1 MKKKIVCFTLTALL
15 TTAVCGC
22 SMTKDVTP
30 TPTPIEKEAVVQTVL
45 DDYALLASHTLYQGK
60 DNAYSI
66 QLPEGCDINDEDPDN
81 VIATIYNDSEY
92 PSTVSIKYAS
102 DAQVIDIESQLMDML
117 KDDDSIDITGFFI
130 LNKNEAYEGYKYTCT
145 AMSDPDFKTIKSVYF
160 ADDRSAYIITAS
172 TPNGGDDITMTNLN
186 TVVDTFISYK

>member
-1 MKKKIVCFTLTALL
+1 
-15 TTAVCGC
+15 
-22 SMTKDVTP
+22 MTKDVTP
-30 TPTPIEKEAVVQTVL
+30 TPTPIQKEAAIQTVL
-45 DDYALLASHTLYQGK
+45 DDYALLASHTLYQGN

-66 QLPEGCDINDEDPDN
+66 QLPEGCDINDEDADN

-92 PSTVSIKYAS
+92 PSTISIKYS
-102 DAQVIDIESQLMDML
+102 PDAQVIDSESQLMDML
-117 KDDDSIDITGFFI
+117 KDDDSIDITGFFL
-130 LNKNEAYEGYKYTCT
+130 LNKNDAYEGYKYTCT

-172 TPNGGDDITMTNLN
+172 SPNGGDDITMTNLN